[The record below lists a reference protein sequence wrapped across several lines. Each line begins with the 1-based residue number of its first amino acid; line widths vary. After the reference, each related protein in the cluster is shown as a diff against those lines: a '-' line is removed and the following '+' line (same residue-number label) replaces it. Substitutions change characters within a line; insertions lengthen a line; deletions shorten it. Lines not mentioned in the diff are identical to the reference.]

1 MLSIVRRDD
10 VLRLAQIRQTLYF
23 PDKRLIQFDCGKL
36 QKLAELLRELKSKGS
51 RALIFTQM
59 SRVLDILETFLN
71 IHGHTYFRLDGTTK
85 IEQRQVLMERFNN
98 DPRIFLF
105 ILSTRSGGV
114 GINLTGADSVIFYDS
129 DWNPAM
135 DAQAQ
140 DRCHRIGQTRDV
152 HIYRLISERTIEE
165 NILKK
170 AQQKKLLDAM
180 VIRDGQFTTDFFTQ
194 VDLRNL
200 FGENVQSG
208 PQSEFHI
215 TQKEFEFATRSV
227 EDKEDIVALDRI
239 EKELNLDL
247 EEFDESVPPSTSN
260 SNNPIPSES
269 VVDSD
274 APPMEE
280 EKDEVV
286 SILPPSQDRLDT
298 ESPLPPQSS
307 SNPSQTASLEN
318 LESQLNPIQRY
329 ALRYLQKQE
338 DDGFQNEKTAL
349 QDEFFEREQLFEQIR
364 TTQPEEEEKIHS
376 EEESLFYEVGS
387 TQNSS

>member
-1 MLSIVRRDD
+1 
-10 VLRLAQIRQTLYF
+10 
-23 PDKRLIQFDCGKL
+23 
-36 QKLAELLRELKSKGS
+36 
-51 RALIFTQM
+51 
-59 SRVLDILETFLN
+59 
-71 IHGHTYFRLDGTTK
+71 
-85 IEQRQVLMERFNN
+85 
-98 DPRIFLF
+98 
-105 ILSTRSGGV
+105 
-114 GINLTGADSVIFYDS
+114 
-129 DWNPAM
+129 M